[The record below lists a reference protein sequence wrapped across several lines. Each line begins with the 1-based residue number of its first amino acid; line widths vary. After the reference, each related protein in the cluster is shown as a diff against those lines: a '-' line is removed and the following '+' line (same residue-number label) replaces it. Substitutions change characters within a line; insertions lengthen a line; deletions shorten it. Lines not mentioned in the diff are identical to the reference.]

1 MKHLAAWLLFA
12 IVGGL
17 LALPARAQFVVVDP
31 ANLIENALT
40 ALRMLDEINNQI
52 QQLENEA
59 VMLENDAKNLTALDF
74 NVMNR
79 LLESLATTD
88 ELIARARGLAFEVQ
102 RTINQFAEEYPE
114 SYAHGIDNLKM
125 AEDARVRWSNSLEA
139 LRTAVTMQSQAQESF
154 AADKAVVT
162 DLIDRSQTA
171 VGALQA
177 VQATNQLLAVQARQS
192 IQAQELQIAASR
204 ATAMEQA
211 RTVAAEERS
220 RQVRRLFSTQGT
232 QYTPQ
237 PVGGFDVP

>member
-1 MKHLAAWLLFA
+1 MKHLAVSFLLM
-12 IVGGL
+12 IIGGL
-17 LALPARAQFVVVDP
+17 LAVPARAQFVVVDP
-31 ANLIENALT
+31 ANLVENALT

-59 VMLENDAKNLTALDF
+59 VMLENEARNLTALDF

-79 LLESLATTD
+79 LLDTLATTD

-102 RTINQFAEEYPE
+102 QTLDQFADQYPE
-114 SYAHGIDNLKM
+114 EYAHGIDNLKM
-125 AEDARVRWSNSLEA
+125 AEDARMRWSNSLEA
-139 LRTAVTMQSQAQESF
+139 LRTAVTMQSQAQQNF
-154 AADKAVVT
+154 ASDKAVVA
-162 DLIDRSQTA
+162 DLIDRSQSA

-177 VQATNQLLAVQARQS
+177 VQATNQLLALQARQS

-220 RQVRRLFSTQGT
+220 HQVRRLFSTQGT

-237 PVGGFDVP
+237 PVGGFGAP

>member
-1 MKHLAAWLLFA
+1 MKHLVVGFLIFV
-12 IVGGL
+12 VGGL
-17 LALPARAQFVVVDP
+17 VAVPARAQFVVVDP
-31 ANLIENALT
+31 ANLIENTLT

-59 VMLENDAKNLTALDF
+59 VMLENDAKNLTSLDF
-74 NVMNR
+74 SVMNR
-79 LLESLATTD
+79 LLDTLATTD

-102 RTINQFAEEYPE
+102 HTIDQFAKEYPE
-114 SYAHGIDNLKM
+114 AYAHGIDNLKM

-139 LRTAVTMQSQAQESF
+139 LRTAVTMQSQAQQNF
-154 AADKAVVT
+154 ASDKAVVA
-162 DLIDRSQTA
+162 DLIDRSQSA

-177 VQATNQLLAVQARQS
+177 VQATNQLLALQARQS

-237 PVGGFDVP
+237 PVGGFDTP